1 MIDLTLSDSMVA
13 TCRDS
18 RYTGHIMW
26 HGRELA
32 AGGLADDLVTA
43 FTYGALCAVTGVV
56 MTAPTL
62 LDRLQG
68 DYFWHGVTY
77 GEQLTD

>member
-13 TCRDS
+13 ATRDS
-18 RYTGHIMW
+18 RYTGHIIA

-32 AGGLADDLVTA
+32 AGGLADDLTLA

-56 MTAPTL
+56 MTAPTR

>member
-1 MIDLTLSDSMVA
+1 MDKTL
-13 TCRDS
+13 RKS

-32 AGGLADDLVTA
+32 ANGLANDLATA

-56 MTAPTL
+56 LTAPTR
-62 LDRLQG
+62 LDRLQD
-68 DYFWHGVTY
+68 DYFWQGVTY

>member
-1 MIDLTLSDSMVA
+1 MM
-13 TCRDS
+13 
-18 RYTGHIMW
+18 

-32 AGGLADDLVTA
+32 ADGLADDLVLA

-56 MTAPTL
+56 MTAPTRF
-62 LDRLQG
+62 DRLQG
-68 DYFWHGVTY
+68 DYFWQGVTY

>member
-1 MIDLTLSDSMVA
+1 MIDLVIPDSMVA
-13 TCRDS
+13 TTRDS
-18 RYTGHIMW
+18 RYTGHILA
-26 HGRELA
+26 HGRELVA
-32 AGGLADDLVTA
+32 DGLADDLVTA

-56 MTAPTL
+56 LTAPTR

-77 GEQLTD
+77 GENLTD

>member
-1 MIDLTLSDSMVA
+1 MIDLVIPDSMVA

-18 RYTGHIMW
+18 RYTGHIIA

-32 AGGLADDLVTA
+32 ATGLADDLVTA

-56 MTAPTL
+56 LTAPTR

-77 GEQLTD
+77 GENLTD

>member
-1 MIDLTLSDSMVA
+1 MIDLPLSDSMVA

-18 RYTGHIMW
+18 RYTGHILT

-32 AGGLADDLVTA
+32 ADGLADDLVTA

-62 LDRLQG
+62 LDRLQC

-77 GEQLTD
+77 GENLTD

>member
-1 MIDLTLSDSMVA
+1 MIDITIPDSMVA

-18 RYTGHIMW
+18 RYTGHIIAY
-26 HGRELA
+26 GRELVA
-32 AGGLADDLVTA
+32 DGLADDLALA

-56 MTAPTL
+56 MTAPTR
-62 LDRLQG
+62 LDRLQD

-77 GEQLTD
+77 GENLTD

>member
-18 RYTGHIMW
+18 RYTGHIIA

-32 AGGLADDLVTA
+32 ADGLADDLITA

-56 MTAPTL
+56 MTAPTR
-62 LDRLQG
+62 LDRLQD
-68 DYFWHGVTY
+68 DYFWHGVAY
-77 GEQLTD
+77 GESLTD